1 VQRFAEIWSRKKWLA
16 LPIFALAAAAGTTLT
31 FSLPAL
37 YRSTAT
43 VIVEQGRSLAGATG
57 ELESRLQVISQE
69 ILSRS
74 RLESLIQAEGLY
86 PDLRRQASMEDAVN
100 RMRSDIHTESKV
112 QPQPSGIG
120 STIAFAIS
128 YRGADPETVA
138 RVANRLAS
146 FYLEQDRKIRERQ
159 TSGTVQVLKAQLDDV
174 KQNLQEQERALGQFQ
189 DQHEGELP
197 QQMEANLANLT
208 RLQADLRT
216 AADERLRA
224 VDRRND
230 LLKELAEA
238 EAAPASAATAGGA
251 GSPATRLAQKKEELK
266 GLRSRYSDKYPDV
279 IRLKEEVA
287 ALEREPAP
295 GEAAPPS
302 APAVASAR
310 AARLRDAVPEIESQ
324 ITGLKSDEARLRGE
338 IEEQIRRL
346 ENTPRR
352 QRGYQEVARDY
363 QTTRDLYDSLRK
375 RYEQAQLDEGDNGS
389 APSPLRILDPAAVPI
404 GPVAPNRLVLLF
416 LTLVGSLVMAAT
428 AAGLADRLDT
438 SFHSADEVRSF
449 TRVPVVASIPLIVT
463 AGDRRASRRRI
474 WLAAASVLLALGFL
488 THAVHRVARTSEGIV
503 LLMAKGRP

>member
-16 LPIFALAAAAGTTLT
+16 LAIFALAAAAGTTLT

-43 VIVEQGRSLAGATG
+43 VIVEQGRSLVGATG

-189 DQHEGELP
+189 DQHAAAGRP
-197 QQMEANLANLT
+197 
-208 RLQADLRT
+208 ADGGR
-216 AADERLRA
+216 RA
-224 VDRRND
+224 PSGRRPAQRP
-230 LLKELAEA
+230 AE
-238 EAAPASAATAGGA
+238 GA
-251 GSPATRLAQKKEELK
+251 GR
-266 GLRSRYSDKYPDV
+266 GRS
-279 IRLKEEVA
+279 
-287 ALEREPAP
+287 
-295 GEAAPPS
+295 G
-302 APAVASAR
+302 
-310 AARLRDAVPEIESQ
+310 
-324 ITGLKSDEARLRGE
+324 
-338 IEEQIRRL
+338 
-346 ENTPRR
+346 
-352 QRGYQEVARDY
+352 
-363 QTTRDLYDSLRK
+363 
-375 RYEQAQLDEGDNGS
+375 
-389 APSPLRILDPAAVPI
+389 
-404 GPVAPNRLVLLF
+404 
-416 LTLVGSLVMAAT
+416 
-428 AAGLADRLDT
+428 AG
-438 SFHSADEVRSF
+438 FG
-449 TRVPVVASIPLIVT
+449 
-463 AGDRRASRRRI
+463 GDRRGRRLPGHAAGAEEGRAERPSQPLQRQVPGRHPSQGRGRRAREGAGPRGGGAALRPRRRLGPRGAASRRR
-474 WLAAASVLLALGFL
+474 SGDREPD
-488 THAVHRVARTSEGIV
+488 HRAEIR
-503 LLMAKGRP
+503 